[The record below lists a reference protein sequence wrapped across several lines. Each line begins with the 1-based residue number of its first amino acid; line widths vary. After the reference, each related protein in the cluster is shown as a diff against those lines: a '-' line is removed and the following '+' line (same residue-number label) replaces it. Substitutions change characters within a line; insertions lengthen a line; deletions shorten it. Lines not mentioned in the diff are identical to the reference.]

1 MWADEVVI
9 PEYQFCA
16 VSKYRVDPGERPM
29 QHGRTRLRC
38 DVRWVRHSLASKAMN
53 RNTSRAVM
61 CTVAAI
67 VAVTATT
74 GAASTPPAADSTS
87 PVAVSVHALVTDS
100 ADVAALT
107 IPDDFGS
114 VMGYRPRVQDDMA
127 ENPHGDCSSPV
138 PLPAEFDSACKAHD
152 LGYDLIRYAAAT
164 GKTVD
169 PQWRRSIDAQLEGRM
184 HAACTDRADD
194 GPRQVCDAAASVAAA
209 AVDVNSWRQSFGA
222 PVAEPALPFTLGGA
236 GIVLIALSVTAT
248 GRYARR
254 RALSTESVSRPIAPA

>member
-1 MWADEVVI
+1 
-9 PEYQFCA
+9 
-16 VSKYRVDPGERPM
+16 
-29 QHGRTRLRC
+29 
-38 DVRWVRHSLASKAMN
+38 MN

-74 GAASTPPAADSTS
+74 GAASTPPGADSSS
-87 PVAVSVHALVTDS
+87 PVAVSVHALVTES
-100 ADVAALT
+100 ADAAALT

-138 PLPAEFDSACKAHD
+138 PLPSDFDSACKAHD

-164 GKTVD
+164 GTTVD

-194 GPRQVCDAAASVAAA
+194 GPRQVCDAAASVAAT

-222 PVAEPALPFTLGGA
+222 PVAEPALPFASVGA
-236 GIVLIALSVTAT
+236 GIALIALSVIAT

-254 RALSTESVSRPIAPA
+254 RALSTELVSRPSEPA

>member
-1 MWADEVVI
+1 
-9 PEYQFCA
+9 
-16 VSKYRVDPGERPM
+16 
-29 QHGRTRLRC
+29 
-38 DVRWVRHSLASKAMN
+38 MN

-61 CTVAAI
+61 CTAAAI

-74 GAASTPPAADSTS
+74 GAASTPPAADFTS
-87 PVAVSVHALVTDS
+87 PVAVSVHALVTES
-100 ADVAALT
+100 ADTAALT

-138 PLPAEFDSACKAHD
+138 PLPSDFDSACRAHD

-164 GKTVD
+164 GTTVD
-169 PQWRRSIDAQLEGRM
+169 PQWRRSIDAQLEERM

-222 PVAEPALPFTLGGA
+222 PVAEPALPFASVGA
-236 GIVLIALSVTAT
+236 GIALIALSALSA
-248 GRYARR
+248 GRYLRR
-254 RALSTESVSRPIAPA
+254 RVSVPEIGERA